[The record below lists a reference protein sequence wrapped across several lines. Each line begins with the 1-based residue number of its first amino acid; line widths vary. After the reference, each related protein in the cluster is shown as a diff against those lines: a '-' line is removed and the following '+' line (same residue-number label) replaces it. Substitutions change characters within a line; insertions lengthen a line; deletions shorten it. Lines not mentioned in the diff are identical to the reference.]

1 MPRSRSPKNP
11 SPARHPV
18 LTYASPDIQDLLFY
32 IEVDSTL
39 KPWKTPVHGE
49 FYKDKNGE
57 FPNHVLVHVTSADE
71 NGWVKWYYAA
81 DRENQDDYN
90 FEIVNG
96 EYLRRTYIIPRDEY
110 YSRHE
115 NAITAA
121 SAYLA
126 VGLGLGGNTI
136 TCGEEITYTIDN
148 APSVSVDNI
157 INVDTGTAASV
168 GGDALAQALEEFI
181 NGDASSQTGWTFPS
195 RTYSTAVT
203 AVASDLGGSGSLTV
217 TASTAGEAGNA
228 IAVSDT
234 LFSGGWLEEFGGAA
248 TAFLVGGVGVLD
260 EFTYPD
266 AGAATPD
273 TRFPMYCFMDD
284 TLARGEKELDS
295 KYVVIQRRFV
305 RPVEINYTYNDAFKK
320 TVKVTKEVVPLT
332 TTAPTLGA
340 AGTIVEIQDGN
351 LFHSIQITQELQLEG
366 ETYPYTL
373 TPLAATQNYRF
384 PTRMDSV
391 GVVYVWAYADSPDHR
406 SSYSENWYFNFQST
420 EPRTGPYDATIERY
434 ITDDVSAI
442 KTTYPLD
449 HIPQAIR
456 ENIGVARWW
465 LTAGPKGNATS
476 ATAKEYTVP
485 PSIHPV
491 IPIDT
496 GGLAIDVG
504 ANGGDGYE
512 NDELL
517 ETAGYGDF
525 LTLLASGAVRIDYR
539 VRELPFNLY
548 EVSVVSLDVTNLYSA
563 PSP

>member
-1 MPRSRSPKNP
+1 
-11 SPARHPV
+11 
-18 LTYASPDIQDLLFY
+18 
-32 IEVDSTL
+32 
-39 KPWKTPVHGE
+39 
-49 FYKDKNGE
+49 
-57 FPNHVLVHVTSADE
+57 
-71 NGWVKWYYAA
+71 
-81 DRENQDDYN
+81 
-90 FEIVNG
+90 
-96 EYLRRTYIIPRDEY
+96 
-110 YSRHE
+110 
-115 NAITAA
+115 
-121 SAYLA
+121 
-126 VGLGLGGNTI
+126 
-136 TCGEEITYTIDN
+136 
-148 APSVSVDNI
+148 
-157 INVDTGTAASV
+157 
-168 GGDALAQALEEFI
+168 
-181 NGDASSQTGWTFPS
+181 
-195 RTYSTAVT
+195 
-203 AVASDLGGSGSLTV
+203 
-217 TASTAGEAGNA
+217 
-228 IAVSDT
+228 
-234 LFSGGWLEEFGGAA
+234 
-248 TAFLVGGVGVLD
+248 
-260 EFTYPD
+260 
-266 AGAATPD
+266 
-273 TRFPMYCFMDD
+273 MYCFMDD

-351 LFHSIQITQELQLEG
+351 LFHSIQITQELQLGFDE
-366 ETYPYTL
+366 EDPPVAIEYPYSITTL
-373 TPLAATQNYRF
+373 VATQNYRF

-548 EVSVVSLDVTNLYSA
+548 EVSVVSLDVTNLYPV

>member
-81 DRENQDDYN
+81 DRENQDNYN

-115 NAITAA
+115 DDV
-121 SAYLA
+121 LA
-126 VGLGLGGNTI
+126 V
-136 TCGEEITYTIDN
+136 
-148 APSVSVDNI
+148 VV
-157 INVDTGTAASV
+157 
-168 GGDALAQALEEFI
+168 
-181 NGDASSQTGWTFPS
+181 
-195 RTYSTAVT
+195 
-203 AVASDLGGSGSLTV
+203 
-217 TASTAGEAGNA
+217 
-228 IAVSDT
+228 
-234 LFSGGWLEEFGGAA
+234 
-248 TAFLVGGVGVLD
+248 D

-273 TRFPMYCFMDD
+273 VRFPMYCFMDD

-351 LFHSIQITQELQLEG
+351 LFHSIQITQELQLGFDE
-366 ETYPYTL
+366 EDPPVAIEYPYSITTL
-373 TPLAATQNYRF
+373 VATQNYRF